1 MLNLCVFIFVIY
13 AVSYSAKVILFGQSG
28 KKHRK
33 ACCSAKRATALTNIK
48 PQRCKRSNP
57 NIVKIKQTKSGRM
70 GKAPVRPV
78 IFIYSELWLRFQS
91 KSTAKASRRLLK
103 SADLPLRQGQ
113 SRFCLPAKAGLSL
126 QSLTS

>member
-13 AVSYSAKVILFGQSG
+13 AVSYSAKVILSGQSG